1 MGDDSAILLSRLEFL
16 SGRLVHDVRGIPCD
30 YVFRAYSRVTKL
42 REELYNL
49 KVIKNSI
56 EMKYNDAKN
65 KLIEYENKSSKLIK
79 FFVTLLIVTVLA
91 TISITLMIALP
102 GAPLSFLLPYLT
114 IILVGTTSM
123 IVIIVILFAVMWTRL
138 RSMYAVTELRKRIS
152 ELKRRLEYYNRKIDD
167 KTIELEDAEA
177 SFLYKEYYLC
187 KCHSEFSEAVN
198 LLVELR
204 KLMTQ
209 IAGLIEKRDY
219 PAVQAK
225 IGLMIDILKSLLSIQ
240 TICDS
245 KHTIE
250 YTMKISA
257 NPDIIAKLSSYYFNP
272 SKLLEDD
279 SEEVKITVNLAGRNY
294 TIDILGTM
302 RKNITK

>member
-1 MGDDSAILLSRLEFL
+1 MVDDSAILLSRLEYL

-30 YVFRAYSRVTKL
+30 YVFRAHSRVSKL
-42 REELYNL
+42 REELDNL
-49 KVIKNSI
+49 KVIKSSI
-56 EMKYNDAKN
+56 EMKYNNAKE

-79 FFVTLLIVTVLA
+79 FFVALLIAAVLA
-91 TISITLMIALP
+91 TISLTLMIALP

-114 IILVGTTSM
+114 VVLVGTTSL
-123 IVIIVILFAVMWTRL
+123 IVVIVILFVIMWTRL
-138 RSMYAVTELRKRIS
+138 RSMYAVTELRKRIT

-198 LLVELR
+198 LFMELR

-209 IAGLIEKRDY
+209 IVDLIEKRDY
-219 PAVQAK
+219 VSAQAK
-225 IGLMIDILKSLLSIQ
+225 IGLIMEVLKSLLGNQ

-257 NPDIIAKLSSYYFNP
+257 DPDIIVKLSRYYFNP
-272 SKLLEDD
+272 MKLLEDD
-279 SEEVKITVNLAGRNY
+279 PEEIKITVNLAGRRY